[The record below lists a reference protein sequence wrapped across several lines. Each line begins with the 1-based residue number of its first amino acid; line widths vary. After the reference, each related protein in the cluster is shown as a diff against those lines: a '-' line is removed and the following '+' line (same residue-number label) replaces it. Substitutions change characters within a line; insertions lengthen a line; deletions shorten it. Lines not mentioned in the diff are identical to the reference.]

1 MRGLRPPS
9 PPGRVKGA
17 EPPGPR
23 GDLRG
28 ATRPST
34 AHVEDPTIE
43 QLAAAAGRTD
53 ELAVRRQLFGW
64 PELISTAIPIALIAF
79 FARNVDWSEALATLR
94 RADPLFVLAALF
106 VYYLSFPVRAIRW
119 ARLLREGGARIFGR
133 DLLEILL
140 LGWFV
145 NCLVPA
151 KLGDL
156 YRSYLV
162 KRRFGI
168 SLSRTVGVV
177 VAERLLDLFVVFG
190 LLIVDGYVALGRT
203 ILPDLNVLYVTGG
216 ALGLVILLGLIG
228 LYAIGPRLG
237 RFFPAEVRRIG
248 RLFREGVLHSFRA
261 LPIAGPMTLLVWFLE
276 TSRLLLVL
284 LALGLYLPPSQVIFV
299 AVAASLLTTVPLTP
313 AGFGFVE
320 IAMVYVLTA
329 GFGLAQNDAVAVA
342 VLDRAVSVFSVIVVG
357 GVLYL
362 RTDRTERIGAG
373 R

>member
-1 MRGLRPPS
+1 VAGTEELGRRSLKEQRP
-9 PPGRVKGA
+9 A
-17 EPPGPR
+17 
-23 GDLRG
+23 
-28 ATRPST
+28 AT
-34 AHVEDPTIE
+34 HVEDPTIE
-43 QLAAAAGRTD
+43 RLAEVAGQTD
-53 ELAVRRQLFGW
+53 EVAVRRQLFGW
-64 PELISTAIPIALIAF
+64 RELISTAIPIALIAF
-79 FARNVDWSEALATLR
+79 FARNVDWSEALGTLA
-94 RADPLFVLAALF
+94 RADPLFVVAALV
-106 VYYLSFPVRAIRW
+106 VYYLSFPVRAVRW

-190 LLIVDGYVALGRT
+190 LLVVVGYVAFGRT

-216 ALGLVILLGLIG
+216 ALGLVILLGLVG

-237 RFFPAEVRRIG
+237 RFFPREFRRIG

-261 LPIAGPMTLLVWFLE
+261 LPVAGPMTLLVWALE
-276 TSRLLLVL
+276 TGRLFLVL
-284 LALGLYLPPSQVIFV
+284 IALGLYLPPSQVIFV

-320 IAMVYVLTA
+320 IAMVYVLTS

-362 RTDRTERIGAG
+362 RTDRNERVGA
-373 R
+373 RA

>member
-1 MRGLRPPS
+1 LRGQS
-9 PPGRVKGA
+9 PPN
-17 EPPGPR
+17 PPG
-23 GDLRG
+23 GVRG
-28 ATRPST
+28 ATPLRA
-34 AHVEDPTIE
+34 AHIEDPTIE
-43 QLAAAAGRTD
+43 RLAEAAERTD

-64 PELISTAIPIALIAF
+64 RELISTAIPIALIAF
-79 FARNVDWSEALATLR
+79 FARNVNWADALATLR
-94 RADPLFVLAALF
+94 RADPLFVLAALG

-119 ARLLREGGARIFGR
+119 ARLLREGGTRIFGR

-177 VAERLLDLFVVFG
+177 VAERLLDLLVVFG
-190 LLIVDGYVALGRT
+190 LLVVDGYVAFGRT
-203 ILPDLNVLYVTGG
+203 ILPDLNILYVTGAALG
-216 ALGLVILLGLIG
+216 FLIVLGLVV
-228 LYAIGPRLG
+228 LYAIGPRLA
-237 RFFPAEVRRIG
+237 RFFPTEVRRIG

-261 LPIAGPMTLLVWFLE
+261 LPVAGPLTLLVWVLE
-276 TSRLLLVL
+276 ASRLWLVL
-284 LALGLYLPPSQVIFV
+284 FALGLYLPPSQVIFV
-299 AVAASLLTTVPLTP
+299 AVASSLLTTVPLTP

-320 IAMVYVLTA
+320 IAMVYVLTT

-362 RTDRTERIGAG
+362 RTQRTERIGVG

>member
-1 MRGLRPPS
+1 MAGTKKLEPEPLAPRPSEEARG
-9 PPGRVKGA
+9 
-17 EPPGPR
+17 
-23 GDLRG
+23 RG
-28 ATRPST
+28 AT
-34 AHVEDPTIE
+34 HVEDPTIE
-43 QLAAAAGRTD
+43 RLAEAAERTD
-53 ELAVRRQLFGW
+53 ERAVRRQLFGW
-64 PELISTAIPIALIAF
+64 RELISTAIPIALIAY
-79 FARNVDWSEALATLR
+79 FARNVDWSEAFATLR
-94 RADPLFVLAALF
+94 RADPLFVVAALG

-133 DLLEILL
+133 DLLGILL

-190 LLIVDGYVALGRT
+190 LLVVDGYVAFGRT
-203 ILPDLNVLYVTGG
+203 ILPDLNILYITGA
-216 ALGLVILLGLIG
+216 ALGLVG

-237 RFFPAEVRRIG
+237 RFFPSEFRRIG

-261 LPIAGPMTLLVWFLE
+261 LPVAGPMTLLVWFFE
-276 TSRLLLVL
+276 ASRLLLVL

-299 AVAASLLTTVPLTP
+299 AVASSLLTTVPLTP

-342 VLDRAVSVFSVIVVG
+342 VLDRALSVFSVIVVG

-362 RTDRTERIGAG
+362 RTGRSERIGAG

>member
-1 MRGLRPPS
+1 MAGTKELERDPLNDR
-9 PPGRVKGA
+9 
-17 EPPGPR
+17 PR
-23 GDLRG
+23 GDRAAVRG
-28 ATRPST
+28 VPV
-34 AHVEDPTIE
+34 HVEDPTIE
-43 QLAAAAGRTD
+43 QLAEVAERTD

-64 PELISTAIPIALIAF
+64 RELISTLIPIALIAY
-79 FARNVDWSEALATLR
+79 FARNVDWSQAFATLS
-94 RADPLFVLAALF
+94 RAQPLYVLAALV

-119 ARLLREGGARIFGR
+119 ARLLREGGTDIAGR
-133 DLLEILL
+133 ELLRILL

-162 KRRFGI
+162 KKRFGI

-190 LLIVDGYVALGRT
+190 LLVVDGYVAFGRT
-203 ILPDLNVLYVTGG
+203 VLPDMNVLYVTGIG
-216 ALGLVILLGLIG
+216 LGLLIAAGLVAI
-228 LYAIGPRLG
+228 YAIAPRVA
-237 RFFPAEVRRIG
+237 RFFPREVQRIS

-261 LPIAGPMTLLVWFLE
+261 LPVAGPMTLLVWFFE
-276 TSRLLLVL
+276 TARLFFVI
-284 LALGLYLPPSQVIFV
+284 LALGLFLPLSQVVFV

-342 VLDRAVSVFSVIVVG
+342 VVDRAVSVFSVIVVG
-357 GVLYL
+357 GILYL
-362 RTDRTERIGAG
+362 RSQSVERIGASG
-373 R
+373 